1 MTKSFNNVRN
11 LNALVSA
18 KQYGAQGDGVTDD
31 TVAVQAALDAAAGGQ
46 IYFGSGTYLVFG
58 LKVRANTVVNLNGA
72 TLKKRPVTLSDP
84 QLGAWT
90 GPTEGGTGSTT
101 GPGGGPVWWA
111 TNQYPP
117 VLFLAGDNI
126 TIENGTIDGNWQAET
141 IQTQASGGSFSA
153 QSDRSGI
160 LGSSNAFRTG
170 STLEAFL
177 AATPNGDVST
187 ITSVV
192 NATVRNVRFQ
202 NLGGF
207 AINLAL
213 FGTIIVDG
221 CQDNN
226 NYNGCA
232 NLGCDEVGP
241 TNGGATYGWVTFTNN
256 IMHGSTRVRQAN
268 RNPAIIDR
276 KEHMVI
282 EGNIFDQ
289 QLAASIFSVSSLTQ
303 SGGVATVTTTA
314 PHGLITGTSINMSGA
329 TPSGYN
335 GNAFAVTVTGSTTFT
350 YAVSAA
356 LTSPATGTIIASAP
370 TGSVKVQEIINCTF
384 SNNLLSDCTCTP
396 ASNAANFGEAL
407 AIVGN
412 TFQNANPKYIRGTLN
427 MGNSRTKTLT
437 IANNNFTNSQLGFQ
451 RGSTVTAITGNTFLC
466 TQDCIA
472 IDETQYAALTG
483 GATGGIGKTVT
494 IANNVADLGGFT
506 NHLFLRGDNEGE
518 EGLFTGNQVS
528 NAHCAFYYNTSGGLS
543 GPLRLSITNNV
554 FNKCRQI
561 GRINVERYDSL
572 IIKGNQIINV
582 DTATAGTAIIGTA
595 SRLPYV
601 VFADEVFTTKNVVFS
616 DNYIDNTY
624 AADAINFLNGSAAT
638 ITNFIIT
645 NNVCYNFDG
654 SATCFAAF
662 SSGGNAITLTNLV
675 VMNNLFNGNLSFG
688 ASNTITNQFITGN
701 SLTSAGGSLRVINNT
716 TRKAVDITGVLSTTI
731 GGAGGASALP
741 ATPRGYV
748 TVVVDG
754 TDRKMPYYDA

>member
-1 MTKSFNNVRN
+1 MSKSFNNVRN
-11 LNALVSA
+11 LNALVTADQFGA
-18 KQYGAQGDGVTDD
+18 KGDGVTDD
-31 TVAVQAALDAAAGGQ
+31 TVAVQAALDAAAGGE

-72 TLKKRPVTLSDP
+72 TLKKRPVTLSDLE
-84 QLGAWT
+84 LGAWT
-90 GPTEGGTGSTT
+90 GPSEGGTGSIT
-101 GPGGGPVWWA
+101 GPGGGPVFWA
-111 TNQYPP
+111 TDQYPP
-117 VLFLAGDNI
+117 VLFLAGENI
-126 TIENGTIDGNWQAET
+126 TIKDGIINGNASEET
-141 IQTQASGGSFSA
+141 IARQASGGSFAASC
-153 QSDRSGI
+153 DRSGI

-170 STLEAFL
+170 PTLQAFIT
-177 AATPNGDVST
+177 ATPNGDVST
-187 ITSVV
+187 ISSVT
-192 NATVRNVRFQ
+192 NCTIKNVQFQ
-202 NLGGF
+202 NMLGV

-213 FGTIIVDG
+213 FGQIIVEG
-221 CQDNN
+221 CSDTNN
-226 NYNGCA
+226 FNCFA
-232 NLGCDEVGP
+232 NIGCDEVGP
-241 TNGGATYGWVTFTNN
+241 TNGGFTYGWVTFTGN
-256 IMHGSTRVRQAN
+256 IMRGSTRIRQAN

-276 KEHMVI
+276 KEYMVI

-289 QLAASIFSVSSLTQ
+289 QVAASLLAVSSLTQ
-303 SGGVATVTTTA
+303 SGGVATVTTSSA
-314 PHGLITGTSINMSGA
+314 HGLVTGTNINMSGA

-335 GNAFAVTVTGSTTFT
+335 GSAFTVTVTGSTTFT

-356 LTSPATGTIIASAP
+356 LTSPATGTIIAAAP

-384 SNNLLSDCTCTP
+384 ANNVLSDCTCTP

-412 TFQNANPKYIRGTLN
+412 TFQNTNPKYIRGTLN
-427 MGNSRTKTLT
+427 MGGSRTKTLT
-437 IANNNFTNSQLGFQ
+437 IANNNFTNSALGFQ
-451 RGSTVTAITGNTFLC
+451 RGSNVTAITGNTFVC

-472 IDETQYAALTG
+472 TDETQYAALTG

-518 EGLFTGNQVS
+518 EGFFTGNQVS
-528 NAHCAFYYNTSGGLS
+528 NAHVAFYYNTSGGLS

-561 GRINVERYDSL
+561 GRINAERYDSL
-572 IIKGNQIINV
+572 IIKGNQFINV
-582 DTATAGTAIIGTA
+582 DTAAAGTAIIGTA
-595 SRLPYV
+595 ARLPYV
-601 VFADEVFTTKNVVFS
+601 VFADEVFTTKNLVFS

-624 AADAINFLNGSAAT
+624 TADAVQFLSGSAAT
-638 ITNFIIT
+638 ITNCILT

-654 SATCFAAF
+654 SATCFSAFAA
-662 SSGGNAITLTNLV
+662 GGNAITLTNLV

-701 SLTSAGGSLRVINNT
+701 SLTSAGGSLRAINNT
-716 TRKAVDITGVLSTTI
+716 TRKAVDITGILSTTI

>member
-1 MTKSFNNVRN
+1 MSKAFANTRN
-11 LNALVSA
+11 LNAFVTA
-18 KQYGAQGDGVTDD
+18 KQYGATGDGVTDD
-31 TVAVQAALDAAAGGQ
+31 TVAVQAALDAAAGGE
-46 IYFGSGTYLVFG
+46 INFGSGTYLVFA

-72 TLKKRPVTLSDP
+72 ILKKRPATLSDP

-101 GPGGGPVWWA
+101 GPGGGAVFWA
-111 TNQYPP
+111 SNQYPP
-117 VLFLAGDNI
+117 VLFLAGENI
-126 TIENGTIDGNWQAET
+126 TIKDGTIDGNGAAET
-141 IQTQASGGSFSA
+141 IQTQASGGSFAA
-153 QSDRSGI
+153 QCDRSGI

-170 STLEAFL
+170 ATIQAFI
-177 AATPNGDVST
+177 TSNPNGDVST
-187 ITSVV
+187 ISSVT
-192 NATVRNVRFQ
+192 NCTIKNVQFQ
-202 NLGGF
+202 NMLGV

-213 FGTIIVDG
+213 FGQIIIEG
-221 CQDNN
+221 CSDTNN
-226 NYNGCA
+226 FNCFA
-232 NLGCDEVGP
+232 NVTCDEVGP
-241 TNGGATYGWVTFTNN
+241 TNGGFTYGWVAFINN
-256 IMHGSTRVRQAN
+256 IMRGSTRVRQAN

-289 QLAASIFSVSSLTQ
+289 QAAARLLPVSSLTQ
-303 SGGVATVTTTA
+303 TSGVATVTTA
-314 PHGLITGTSINMSGA
+314 VPHGLVSGTNMSISGA
-329 TPSGYN
+329 SPSGYN
-335 GNAFAVTVTGSTTFT
+335 GQNLGVTVTGTNTFT
-350 YAVSAA
+350 YSVSGA
-356 LTSPATGTIIASAP
+356 LTSPASGTIIASDP
-370 TGSVKVQEIINCTF
+370 TGSIKVQEIVNCTF
-384 SNNLLSDCTCTP
+384 ANNVLSDCTCTP

-412 TFQNANPKYIRGTLN
+412 TFQNANPKYVRGTLN

-451 RGSTVTAITGNTFLC
+451 RGSTVTTITGNTFVC

-472 IDETQYAALTG
+472 TNETQYAALTG

-494 IANNVADLGGFT
+494 IANNLADLGGFT

-518 EGLFTGNQVS
+518 EGLFTGNHVS
-528 NAHCAFYYNTSGGLS
+528 NAHCAFHYNTSGGLS

-561 GRINVERYDSL
+561 GRINAERYDSI
-572 IIKGNQIINV
+572 IIKGNQIINM
-582 DTATAGTAIIGTA
+582 DTAAAGSAIIGTA

-616 DNYIDNTY
+616 DNYIDNSYT
-624 AADAINFLNGSAAT
+624 DTITFLGGSAAT

-654 SATCFAAF
+654 SASCFFAF
-662 SSGGNAITLTNLV
+662 SAGGNAITLTNLV

-701 SLTSAGGSLRVINNT
+701 SLTSAGGSLRAINNT
-716 TRKAVDITGVLSTTI
+716 TRKAVSITGILSTTV

-741 ATPRGYV
+741 ATPTGYV
-748 TVVVDG
+748 TVVVNG
-754 TDRKMPYYDA
+754 VDRKMPYYDA